1 MYAARGDSKW
11 LLRVSK
17 GGRRGGDKGSFKQ
30 GNTILCPVS
39 LGPGC
44 HPRFQTPPFVTL
56 RESHGV
62 EFTDREDS
70 QRPKD
75 NMVFF

>member
-1 MYAARGDSKW
+1 MASES
-11 LLRVSK
+11 VQ

-44 HPRFQTPPFVTL
+44 HPRFQTIPTFVTL

-62 EFTDREDS
+62 EFTDREDLP
-70 QRPKD
+70 QRLKD

>member
-30 GNTILCPVS
+30 GNTIVCPVS

-70 QRPKD
+70 QRPKG